1 MTRHPAPAAV
11 MILLALA
18 GCATAPA
25 KPAASHPAPA
35 TSGAAEAG
43 AIDQAFTQPLRD
55 LSLMRV
61 DPSPALM
68 SARAA
73 PYATP
78 EPATCAG
85 LAHRIAELD
94 MVLGQDVD
102 NPESLNSLNNMA
114 GALVGGAI
122 RDAVGLPFRGVVRRL
137 SGAET
142 RDRDLRAY
150 VLAGIVRRAYLKGV
164 AQAHGCS
171 PQAPADR

>member
-1 MTRHPAPAAV
+1 MTHRPVAALL
-11 MILLALA
+11 ILLTVA

-25 KPAASHPAPA
+25 KSAPQRPTPAASGPTEP
-35 TSGAAEAG
+35 G
-43 AIDQAFTQPLRD
+43 AIDQAFTQPFRD

-85 LAHRIAELD
+85 LAHRITELD
-94 MVLGQDVD
+94 RVLGQDVD

-122 RDAVGLPFRGVVRRL
+122 RSAVGLPFRGVVRRI
-137 SGAET
+137 SGAEA

-150 VLAGIVRRAYLKGV
+150 ALAGIVRRAYLKGV

-171 PQAPADR
+171 AQAPADQ

>member
-1 MTRHPAPAAV
+1 MPHRPAAA
-11 MILLALA
+11 LLLLMALA

-25 KPAASHPAPA
+25 APAPPHPAPPA
-35 TSGAAEAG
+35 SGATEPG
-43 AIDQAFTQPLRD
+43 AINQAFTQPFRD

-78 EPATCAG
+78 EPATCDG

-137 SGAET
+137 SGAEA

-164 AQAHGCS
+164 AQAHNCS

>member
-1 MTRHPAPAAV
+1 MSKRP
-11 MILLALA
+11 ILPVVLTVLALT

-25 KPAASHPAPA
+25 KPTPPRAP
-35 TSGAAEAG
+35 SGAPQSG
-43 AIDQAFTQPLRD
+43 AIDQAFTQPFRD

-78 EPATCAG
+78 EPATCPA
-85 LAHRIAELD
+85 LANRIAELD

-102 NPESLNSLNNMA
+102 NPESLNSVNNMA
-114 GALVGGAI
+114 GALVSGAI

-142 RDRDLRAY
+142 RDRELRAY

-171 PQAPADR
+171 VPAPADR